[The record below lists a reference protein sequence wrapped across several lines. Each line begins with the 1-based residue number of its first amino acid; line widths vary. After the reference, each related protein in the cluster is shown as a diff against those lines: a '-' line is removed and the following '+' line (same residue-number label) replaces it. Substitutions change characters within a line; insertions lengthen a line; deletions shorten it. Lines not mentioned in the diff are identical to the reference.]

1 MRGLK
6 YQLKSVSRDKFCLMT
21 FLLPILVAVA
31 LNFMGSIDLSSLG
44 ELHFGVLENDHS
56 PQTVTWLERYGPV
69 TAYQTPEEL
78 TAAIKEP
85 STNVIGVKADGDSIK
100 TAISGGELDIF
111 QQAAATLPALYEQ
124 RAETELVKVL
134 TLERPDIL
142 ESFQDIFI
150 PAVLIVAMFM
160 GCTFNAM
167 NIISEK
173 EDGVAFI
180 NEILPMTPSQYIFQK
195 VVVGFLFGSLSSIVT
210 ACICFRLSW
219 QNFGLLLALIVMSS
233 FVAALIGLFIGK
245 LSEGLMT
252 GVVYI
257 KIVMLVFIA
266 VPILCALIGA
276 SGPLAFICNIVPS
289 QPAFDGIMAL
299 SAGKMGTA
307 VKNVDILTV
316 HCIVWFVLYVLI
328 STNHKRQRQRLF
340 IVLALIPK
348 PQVVF
353 LDELTTGLDARARRG
368 IWKILKELKD
378 GGLTIFL
385 TSHFMDEVEALCD
398 EICILQKGRAVF
410 YGTVTQAKEKSSCEN
425 FEDAYL
431 KLSGEGI
438 E

>member
-1 MRGLK
+1 VKGLT
-6 YQLKSVSRDKFCLMT
+6 YQLKSVLRDKFCLMT

-44 ELHFGVLENDHS
+44 ELHFGVLENDLP
-56 PQTVTWLERYGPV
+56 PQTITWLERYGPV
-69 TAYQTPEEL
+69 TAYGTQEEL

-85 STNVIGVKADGDSIK
+85 STNVIGVKADGDSLR
-100 TAISGGELDIF
+100 TAIAGDELEIF

-124 RAETELVKVL
+124 RAEAELVKVL
-134 TLERPDIL
+134 TMERPDIL

-195 VVVGFLFGSLSSIVT
+195 VVVGFLFGSLSSIIT
-210 ACICFRLSW
+210 ACICFQLSW
-219 QNFGLLLALIVMSS
+219 QNFGIMLALIVLSS

-245 LSEGLMT
+245 LSEGLMI

-266 VPILCALIGA
+266 VPIVCALIGV
-276 SGPLAFICNIVPS
+276 SGPLAVLCNLIPS

-299 SAGKMGTA
+299 SAGNTGAAIKDAG
-307 VKNVDILTV
+307 ILSI
-316 HCIVWFVLYVLI
+316 HCVVWPALYVLI
-328 STNHKRQRQRLF
+328 FTQR
-340 IVLALIPK
+340 K
-348 PQVVF
+348 
-353 LDELTTGLDARARRG
+353 
-368 IWKILKELKD
+368 K
-378 GGLTIFL
+378 
-385 TSHFMDEVEALCD
+385 
-398 EICILQKGRAVF
+398 
-410 YGTVTQAKEKSSCEN
+410 QAGYS
-425 FEDAYL
+425 
-431 KLSGEGI
+431 I
-438 E
+438 